1 MSNETAVALRDK
13 LPALAGSDIFATA
26 ESFEH
31 AQRVAKVFSSSALV
45 PEHLKK
51 QPADALIA
59 YGIARRLGE
68 DPLVVMQNIYFVN
81 GKPGWSVKYKIARA
95 NKAGVFKDQIRW
107 RSEGE
112 GEGLRVTAFATLEDG
127 EIAEAETSM
136 KMAKAEGWTKN
147 AKYSTMP
154 GHMLRWRSASMLID
168 LYCPE
173 VMLGLPTLH
182 DEPVYELKTGAD
194 GTMRASALPM
204 KKKGA
209 AAAILDGAFETVE
222 AFETTEVQPGEP
234 VGDVVDPLTGE
245 VIDGELVEDV

>member
-1 MSNETAVALRDK
+1 MTNENAVALRDK
-13 LPALAGSDIFATA
+13 VPALTGSDIFATA

-45 PEHLKK
+45 PDHLKK

-68 DPLVVMQNIYFVN
+68 DPLVVMQNIYFVS

-107 RSEGE
+107 RVEGE
-112 GEGLRVTAFATLEDG
+112 GEALKVTAYATLEDG
-127 EIAEAETSM
+127 ETAEAEASM

-154 GHMLRWRSASMLID
+154 QHMLKWRSASMLID
-168 LYCPE
+168 LYAPE
-173 VMLGLPTLH
+173 VMLGLPTIE
-182 DEPVYELKTGAD
+182 DGPVYQMQSDED
-194 GTMRASALPM
+194 GTFRASPAPL
-204 KKKGA
+204 KKKRA
-209 AAAILDGAFETVE
+209 AAEILEGTYEESPAE
-222 AFETTEVQPGEP
+222 EP
-234 VGDVVDPLTGE
+234 AEPSAELVDPFTGE
-245 VIDGELVEDV
+245 VIEGEIADEDV